1 MMILDI
7 QEIKSCIRKIAQRGG
22 RGIALS
28 KHCKKQM
35 KEREVDINDILNVLN
50 WGKVVHD
57 PGENAEMKFKVLGN
71 DLEGV
76 SLCVVI
82 ILLDQDSLLG
92 ITVHG

>member
-1 MMILDI
+1 MPILDM
-7 QEIKSCIRKIAQRGG
+7 QEIRRLIRKIAQRGG
-22 RGIALS
+22 RGVALT
-28 KHCKKQM
+28 KHCKVQM
-35 KEREVDINDILNVLN
+35 EEREVDINDILNVLN

-76 SLCVVI
+76 PLCVVI
-82 ILLDQDSLLG
+82 TLLDQDSLLG